1 MNIPIGWIV
10 AFAGSLYGYT
20 LMGGHISDL
29 WVPEEYLVIFGA
41 AIGTLIASNKWRNL
55 KNLFVAFAGIFRKAG
70 HSRATNLQL
79 LCLMFELLQKIR
91 RDGALKLESDI
102 NEPKTSP
109 LFLNIPWCCTTAGC
123 SNSSPTISV

>member
-10 AFAGSLYGYT
+10 ALAGSLYGYT

-55 KNLFVAFAGIFRKAG
+55 KNLFAAFAGIFRNAG
-70 HSRATNLQL
+70 HSRTTNLQL

-91 RDGALKLESDI
+91 RDGPLKLESDI
-102 NEPKTSP
+102 NQPKSSP
-109 LFLNIPWCCTTAGC
+109 LF
-123 SNSSPTISV
+123 